1 MFKKGLSV
9 LLSIIMTISLFVFL
23 PFSASAEEKD
33 ATDTGVLDSI
43 ERVPDED
50 IAPVPIDKELETIA
64 SDENASKGFAP
75 VGANQESAEVGGDDY
90 PYSGTA
96 AGVYIVDD
104 WNFYRGE
111 CTSFCAWRL
120 NHNNGVGFSNWYGG
134 IRWGNANTWDDA
146 ARNLGITVNNTPAVG
161 SIAYWEGT
169 SGSTGHVAWVS
180 NVYNGSVDIEEY
192 NYGWV
197 VINGEYHGNHKYCAR
212 NIGTG
217 DPSGYIHIK
226 DINPIPTPQGHVMS
240 ESEGAGRTIP
250 DGDYWI
256 CSEVAQDFFLD
267 IPGDSA
273 LKEGG
278 ANVEMWIWGNKMPT
292 KYDVFHIEYLNN
304 GFYTISQ
311 LGSKYSL
318 DVNSGNLERGTN
330 VIMWDSHGGNPQQWS
345 IEKTDHGYAIRAR
358 CNNYYLDVSESGKY
372 EKGQN
377 VLVWEGH
384 GGNNQHF
391 SFIPYAPDE
400 RPIEDGVY
408 TIWSNVSEPLFLDAS
423 GNPGSFANNTNIQI
437 WNSTGTDY
445 INKVERYK
453 VEYVGDGYYRLFEA
467 TSGLSVEIMLD
478 DQSYMIKNKNAVL
491 FGKTA
496 NRGQLWK
503 IRKNSDGTFFL
514 FNKLA
519 GQCLDLCDAGTTN
532 GTNVFAHPYN
542 GSNAQKW
549 KFRRVLTEEM
559 VNVSGWIMD
568 NGFYKPV
575 ISVTLDG
582 KELELNKDYTVDL
595 SINNDI
601 LYANIEGVGNYSGI
615 ISIPYEKQKNNIGDT
630 DCDGYITISD
640 VTEIQKHLAELIH
653 FSNEQ
658 LALADTDGDGK
669 IDIGDATHLQKYLAE
684 FDGIV
689 LGKQVA

>member
-1 MFKKGLSV
+1 MKKVVSF
-9 LLSIIMTISLFVFL
+9 LLSLVIVTTMIFTAT
-23 PFSASAEEKD
+23 FSVSAY
-33 ATDTGVLDSI
+33 S
-43 ERVPDED
+43 VPDE
-50 IAPVPIDKELETIA
+50 
-64 SDENASKGFAP
+64 NGFAAKLSSLRSQFP
-75 VGANQESAEVGGDDY
+75 NGGH
-90 PYSGTA
+90 YSGTYYENGTA
-96 AGVYIVDD
+96 KAWECHGYALECFEQVFGIQYYNSGFYNRRDYSMGTIYAGDVVRTGNDSHTIFITKVDGD
-104 WNFYRGE
+104 RIYYTDANYWPSKYGANYVRWDVSY
-111 CTSFCAWRL
+111 TY
-120 NHNNGVGFSNWYGG
+120 SN
-134 IRWGNANTWDDA
+134 
-146 ARNLGITVNNTPAVG
+146 
-161 SIAYWEGT
+161 
-169 SGSTGHVAWVS
+169 
-180 NVYNGSVDIEEY
+180 
-192 NYGWV
+192 
-197 VINGEYHGNHKYCAR
+197 
-212 NIGTG
+212 
-217 DPSGYIHIK
+217 
-226 DINPIPTPQGHVMS
+226 PTPQGHVMS

-278 ANVEMWIWGNKMPT
+278 ANVQMWIWGDKMPT

-311 LGSKYSL
+311 LDSKYSL

-384 GGNNQHF
+384 GGKNQHF

-408 TIWSNVSEPLFLDAS
+408 TIWSNVSEPLFLDAG

-437 WNSTGTDY
+437 WNSTGSDY

-453 VEYVGDGYYRLFEA
+453 VEYEGDGYYRLFEA

-478 DQSYMIKNKNAVL
+478 DQSYMIKNKNAIL
-491 FGKTA
+491 FGKNA

-559 VNVSGWIMD
+559 VNVSGWIKD
-568 NGFYKPV
+568 NGFYQPV
-575 ISVTLDG
+575 ISVTIDG
-582 KELELNKDYTVDL
+582 KKLELNKDYTVDL
-595 SINNDI
+595 RINNDT
-601 LYANIEGVGNYSGI
+601 LYADIEGVGNYSGI
-615 ISIPYEKQKNNIGDT
+615 ISIPYENPKNDIGDT
-630 DCDGYITISD
+630 DLDGYITISD
-640 VTEIQKHLAELIH
+640 VTAIQRHLAELAV
-653 FSNEQ
+653 FTEEQ
-658 LALADTDGDGK
+658 LSVADTNGDGK
-669 IDIGDATHLQKYLAE
+669 VDISDATHLQKYLAE

-689 LGKQVA
+689 LGKQSS

>member
-1 MFKKGLSV
+1 MKKVVSL
-9 LLSIIMTISLFVFL
+9 LLSLAIVTTMLFSVT
-23 PFSASAEEKD
+23 FSVSAY
-33 ATDTGVLDSI
+33 S
-43 ERVPDED
+43 VPDE
-50 IAPVPIDKELETIA
+50 
-64 SDENASKGFAP
+64 KGFAEKLSSLR
-75 VGANQESAEVGGDDY
+75 NQFPNGGY
-90 PYSGTA
+90 YSGTYYENGTA
-96 AGVYIVDD
+96 KAWQCHGYALECFEQVFGIQYYNSGFYNRIDYSMGTIYAGDIV
-104 WNFYRGE
+104 R
-111 CTSFCAWRL
+111 
-120 NHNNGVGFSNWYGG
+120 VGNDSHTIFITKVEGDRIYYTEANYWPAKYGANYV
-134 IRWGNANTWDDA
+134 RWDVSYTYSELQAVFTYKVHVPENYLTGN
-146 ARNLGITVNNTPAVG
+146 
-161 SIAYWEGT
+161 
-169 SGSTGHVAWVS
+169 
-180 NVYNGSVDIEEY
+180 
-192 NYGWV
+192 
-197 VINGEYHGNHKYCAR
+197 
-212 NIGTG
+212 
-217 DPSGYIHIK
+217 
-226 DINPIPTPQGHVMS
+226 PTPQGHVMS

-278 ANVEMWIWGNKMPT
+278 ANVQMWIWGDKMPT

-311 LGSKYSL
+311 LDSKYSL

-384 GGNNQHF
+384 GGKNQHF

-408 TIWSNVSEPLFLDAS
+408 TIWSNVSEPLFLDAG

-437 WNSTGTDY
+437 WNSTGSDY

-453 VEYVGDGYYRLFEA
+453 VEYEGDGYYRLFEA

-478 DQSYMIKNKNAVL
+478 DQSYMIKNKNAIL
-491 FGKTA
+491 FGKNA

-559 VNVSGWIMD
+559 VNVSGWIKD
-568 NGFYKPV
+568 NGFYQPV
-575 ISVTLDG
+575 ISVTIDG
-582 KELELNKDYTVDL
+582 KKLELNKDYTVDL
-595 SINNDI
+595 RINNDT
-601 LYANIEGVGNYSGI
+601 LYADIEGVGNYSGI
-615 ISIPYEKQKNNIGDT
+615 ISIPYENPKNDIGDT
-630 DCDGYITISD
+630 DLDGYITISD
-640 VTEIQKHLAELIH
+640 VTAIQRHLAELAV
-653 FSNEQ
+653 FTEEQ
-658 LALADTDGDGK
+658 LSVADTNGDGK
-669 IDIGDATHLQKYLAE
+669 VDISDATHLQKYLAE

-689 LGKQVA
+689 LGKQTA